1 MRLVRDL
8 LGKMM
13 ILLNLELS
21 LTVVVV
27 EEEVS
32 SRMEEEVAGVQPR
45 LLLVEVLESLM
56 EEVLQRKMVPALHT
70 YLLYSIRF

>member
-56 EEVLQRKMVPALHT
+56 EEVLQTKMVPALHT